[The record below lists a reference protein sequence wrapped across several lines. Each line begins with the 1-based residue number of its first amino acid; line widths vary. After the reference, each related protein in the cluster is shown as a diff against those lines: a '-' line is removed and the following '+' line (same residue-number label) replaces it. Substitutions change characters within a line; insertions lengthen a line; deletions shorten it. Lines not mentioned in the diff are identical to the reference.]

1 LTYLEAGTFKLKQFR
16 NVGSRI
22 MGIPEH
28 RLSHKNM
35 DIARKHE
42 NDIVMIDQQ
51 RPPMTVVKKPTKAE

>member
-1 LTYLEAGTFKLKQFR
+1 
-16 NVGSRI
+16 

-35 DIARKHE
+35 DINRKHE